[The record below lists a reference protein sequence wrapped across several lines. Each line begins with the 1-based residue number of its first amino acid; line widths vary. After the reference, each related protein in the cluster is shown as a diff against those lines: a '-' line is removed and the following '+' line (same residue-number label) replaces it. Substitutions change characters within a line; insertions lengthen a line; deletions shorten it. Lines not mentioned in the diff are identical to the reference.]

1 MTKEAR
7 IILDFLNRCDQSQ
20 SFVNPVE
27 EFLKE
32 HPTNQQAMIAFM
44 IDVML
49 EMSSAPSD
57 ARNESAISF
66 CKKVVALTT
75 PRDRAMPYI

>member
-32 HPTNQQAMIAFM
+32 HPTNQQAIVGFM
-44 IDVML
+44 IDLML
-49 EMSSAPSD
+49 GLSSVRPD
-57 ARNESAISF
+57 ARNESAVNF
-66 CKKVVALTT
+66 CKKVVSLTT